1 MLVNVCPD
9 GIFWTTAHFVAK
21 FGMAMQPHE
30 PECHAEQLVYCLQ
43 CQGHSEGIYNQ
54 NDMIVQHHNPE
65 CPVEKN
71 GLLHSRLRP
80 QRRFKMSVNVCPDDI
95 FWTVEHF
102 VTKLGMVMQHHEPEC
117 HAGKRMFS
125 IFKVK
130 VTARAHN
137 YNQNMALSTI
147 SSELLISWQPNSV
160 RWYIIISQSVLWQ
173 KLDCCVQGKGHSE
186 GLKCK
191 CLSRWY
197 LLNLQIFCYQ
207 TWYCDASTW
216 AGVSCKKIGLL
227 FSRSRSQQGLLWSK
241 FESLYDIF

>member
-1 MLVNVCPD
+1 
-9 GIFWTTAHFVAK
+9 
-21 FGMAMQPHE
+21 MQHHE
-30 PECHAEQLVYCLQ
+30 PECHAEKLVHCLQ
-43 CQGHSEGIYNQ
+43 CQGDSKGLYNQ
-54 NDMIVQHHNPE
+54 NMTISTLTSKL
-65 CPVEKN
+65 PVCLQPKLVWFCSIISQSVLWKN
-71 GLLHSRLRP
+71 WITALGSSS
-80 QRRFKMSVNVCPDDI
+80 QQRFKMSVNVFLNDI
-95 FWTVEHF
+95 FWTSEHF

-137 YNQNMALSTI
+137 YNQNMALSSI